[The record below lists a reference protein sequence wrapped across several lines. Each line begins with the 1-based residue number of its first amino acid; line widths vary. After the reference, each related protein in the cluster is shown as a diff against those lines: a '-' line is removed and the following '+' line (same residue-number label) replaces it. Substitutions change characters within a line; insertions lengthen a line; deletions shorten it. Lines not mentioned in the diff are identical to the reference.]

1 MLVEELRHSHTRSTY
16 LVKPESDELSVQ
28 YIVEVEMETN
38 IILKLARIG
47 PSKNILELA
56 VCA

>member
-1 MLVEELRHSHTRSTY
+1 MLVEELRHFHTRNTY
-16 LVKPESDELSVQ
+16 LVKPASDELSVE
-28 YIVEVEMETN
+28 YILEMEMETN